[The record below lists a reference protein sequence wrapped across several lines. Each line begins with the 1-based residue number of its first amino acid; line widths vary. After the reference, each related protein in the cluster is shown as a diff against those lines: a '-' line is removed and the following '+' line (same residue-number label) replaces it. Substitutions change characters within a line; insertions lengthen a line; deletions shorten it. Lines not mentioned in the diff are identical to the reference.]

1 MKFIILL
8 LILGVPIVVWIFWRR
23 RLRVTVSTAES
34 VALSPPISL
43 SSLLDQL
50 PFAIYWKDRDSTYL
64 GCNAEFA
71 RRAGVGNPADIVGK
85 TDHDLA
91 WEGPEAGRYQQQDRQ
106 VISSG
111 EPLLQIQEPLTQPD
125 GSVAEVFKSKVPL
138 RDPGGNIIGV
148 LCGFADVTERKRVDD
163 ELQQI
168 RSRLE
173 EAERIGCF
181 GHWEWDLASG
191 RVYWSKSLL
200 QLLGIDLQQL
210 QELGLEP
217 TIELFR
223 ERVHPDDWSEVET
236 SLQSALRGEQPYNI
250 EHRVIMLEGQI
261 RHLHERGEVLRDP
274 DGLPYRM
281 VGTAQD
287 ITERKLAEAKV
298 LEQAVHLDY
307 LAQHDTLTDLANR
320 SLFLDRLEHA
330 LDLARRGGVQ
340 LAVLVLDL
348 DRFKSVNDTLGP
360 QIGDLLLK
368 KMASRIESLVRES
381 DTVARLGGDEFAI
394 LIENLDPDEGVGPVA
409 VLGEKLLAEMRRP
422 MHLDE
427 HELFLSVSIGISVAP
442 VDADGVEALM
452 QYADVAMCR
461 ARRLGGNQLQFYTA
475 EMDRRARELLL
486 LEGDLRRGIDQGQLT
501 VFYQPQLDLISE
513 RLIGFE
519 ALVRWRHPER
529 GMVSP
534 ADFIPLA
541 EETGLIIGLGE
552 QVLRAACAQV
562 QAWHAQGN
570 PGVRVA
576 VNLSARQF
584 AQQNLVEMIDA
595 ILLETGLDPCWLEL
609 EITES
614 AIMDNVEEAIATL
627 TQLKNRGISLA
638 IDDFGTGY
646 SSLGYLRR
654 FPLDKLKIDQSF
666 IRNVVSDPSDAA
678 LATSIIALAQNMKLQ
693 VLAEGIET
701 REQLQFLISKGCGA
715 GQGYLFSRPLP
726 ANELGSFFEA
736 QPKLEG
742 RVVPA

>member
-1 MKFIILL
+1 MKIALLLFSLLL
-8 LILGVPIVVWIFWRR
+8 LIVAWFCRLRR
-23 RLRVTVSTAES
+23 R
-34 VALSPPISL
+34 PIAGSCEGQASMSL
-43 SSLLDQL
+43 NTLLDQL

-71 RRAGVGNPADIVGK
+71 RRAGVDTPAEIVGK
-85 TDHDLA
+85 TDQDLA
-91 WEGPEAGRYQQQDRQ
+91 WSGSEAIHYREQDRQ
-106 VISSG
+106 VVTSG
-111 EPLLQIQEPLTQPD
+111 NPRLNIQEPLSQSD
-125 GSVAEVFKSKVPL
+125 GSIAVVYKSKVPL
-138 RDPGGNIIGV
+138 RDAGGNIIGV
-148 LCGFADVTERKRVDD
+148 LGGFADVTERQRGDD
-163 ELQQI
+163 ELRQV
-168 RSRLE
+168 RARLE

-181 GHWEWDLASG
+181 GHWEWDLATG

-210 QELGLEP
+210 GLEP
-217 TIELFR
+217 TIDLFR
-223 ERVHPDDWSEVET
+223 ERVHPDDWPEVKVAM
-236 SLQSALRGEQPYNI
+236 QAALAGEQPYRI
-250 EHRVIMLEGQI
+250 EHRVIMFDGQI
-261 RHLHERGEVLRDP
+261 RHFYERGEVLRDP
-274 DGLPYRM
+274 AGNPYRM

-287 ITERKLAEAKV
+287 ITERKLAETKV
-298 LEQAVHLDY
+298 LEQAVHLNY
-307 LAQHDTLTDLANR
+307 LTQHDTLTGLANR

-330 LDLARRGGVQ
+330 LELARRGGVQ

-368 KMASRIESLVRES
+368 KMANRIQSLVRES

-394 LIENLDPDEGVGPVA
+394 LIENLDPNEGVGPVA
-409 VLGEKLLAEMRRP
+409 VLGEKLLAAMRRP
-422 MHLDE
+422 MNLEE
-427 HELFLSVSIGISVAP
+427 HELFLAGSIGISIAP
-442 VDADGVEALM
+442 ADADGVEALM
-452 QYADVAMCR
+452 QYADVAMSR

-541 EETGLIIGLGE
+541 EETGLIIPLGE
-552 QVLRAACAQV
+552 QVLRAACTQV
-562 QAWHAQGN
+562 RAWHAQGN

-584 AQQNLVEMIDA
+584 AQQNLVAMIDA

-614 AIMDNVEEAIATL
+614 AIMDNVEAAVATL

-701 REQLQFLISKGCGA
+701 REQLHFLLSKGCGA

-726 ANELGSFFEA
+726 PAELGGFFSGSA
-736 QPKLEG
+736 G
-742 RVVPA
+742 GCA